1 MSWANQGVQLL
12 RLWPSLVLHS
22 EHLFFSGVLSCYCCC
37 WSAIKSSPELMENWR
52 LLSLLP
58 HHRQSFCCCICP
70 VKQSLVL
77 LPGQGQACA
86 AGNRTYG
93 RSHGKSFGELLK
105 ELGSGLVSSRMREGN
120 ASSLFVVWQPENF
133 LLLSLETRVLFYIYV
148 IPGMFLLRMPVPQ
161 PGTVSAPEHLAPGK
175 RSRRAGG
182 EECCR
187 HRKHL

>member
-1 MSWANQGVQLL
+1 M
-12 RLWPSLVLHS
+12 
-22 EHLFFSGVLSCYCCC
+22 
-37 WSAIKSSPELMENWR
+37 
-52 LLSLLP
+52 
-58 HHRQSFCCCICP
+58 
-70 VKQSLVL
+70 
-77 LPGQGQACA
+77 PGQGQACA

-133 LLLSLETRVLFYIYV
+133 LLLSLETRGLFYIYV
-148 IPGMFLLRMPVPQ
+148 IPGMFLLRVPVPQ

-182 EECCR
+182 EGCCR
-187 HRKHL
+187 HRKHLQIITQRAECSTGANCASLPMLPFAKSPLRSCRFYSVPQIYFGWKATCFQ